1 MMSNAVPLLSLDVF
15 DTLLTRVYARPADV
29 FFEVARTLAGE
40 GLLREAP
47 EAWVARRMA
56 VEAKMWREGAGSA
69 RLEGIYAELGE
80 AAGWSREEAQRACA
94 AEIEIE
100 VASHVP
106 VPQLRPRIE
115 AWRRAGGAVAFVS
128 DMYLP
133 GAALRRSLERHGWI
147 APGERLFVSSDHQAT
162 KARGLLFGRV
172 MSATGVAA
180 RAITHIGD
188 NPRADLI
195 APRRLGIN
203 AEHFVAALLNR
214 YERRIAEL
222 RGSADRAASLYAGCM
237 RLARLEMAH
246 AQDNAARTERSAVI
260 ARTSAAVAG
269 PVLTA
274 FTLWVLQRAAALG
287 IRRLYF
293 LARDG
298 QILYH
303 LAEALSARE
312 RYGIDI
318 RYLYA
323 SRQAWHPPAIVG
335 LDDSDFDWLFDGAD
349 LTLQRLAKRLSLN
362 AAQLVNALGNNG
374 TTIAPG
380 AVLTP
385 TELVQLRRLMTQAPL
400 RELILER
407 SGELREATLA
417 YLQQEGLFDGVPQ
430 AIVDIGWNGRLQRSL
445 GKMLA
450 AAGSAV
456 PTQGFYFGLWRK
468 ARAQADDRMEAF
480 FHDPDGVCENRALC
494 NGPLLEQFTEADHG
508 TTLSFALADRRWAP
522 VLKEMRNST
531 ALTWGLE
538 TQHTAILAFARQVN
552 RHFLPRVPAP
562 PADFLRAACAGV
574 LEEFLFRPDLA
585 ESEVYGS
592 FGKTDA
598 QEHSEQFEL
607 APRLGLLTALR
618 LGLVGLGRLR
628 LAGDPTVLWLPASL
642 ARSGLPW
649 MNAWVRARS
658 RLAGRLAH

>member
-1 MMSNAVPLLSLDVF
+1 MTSHAVPLLSLDVF

-29 FFEVARTLAGE
+29 FFEVAHALAAQD
-40 GLLREAP
+40 LLREAP

-69 RLEGIYAELGE
+69 RLEDIYAELGE
-80 AAGWSREEAQRACA
+80 AADWAPGEAQRACG

-100 VASHVP
+100 LASHVP
-106 VPQLRPRIE
+106 IPQLRARIE
-115 AWRRAGGAVAFVS
+115 AWRRAGGTVAFVS

-147 APGERLFVSSDHQAT
+147 GHNERLFVSSDHQAT

-188 NPRADLI
+188 NPRADLV
-195 APRRLGIN
+195 APRRLGIH
-203 AEHFVAALLNR
+203 AEHFVAATLNR
-214 YERRIAEL
+214 YERRVADL
-222 RGSADRAASLYAGCM
+222 GGGPDRAASLYAGCM
-237 RLARLEMAH
+237 RLARLEMEH

-274 FTLWVLQRAAALG
+274 FALWVLQRAATLG

-298 QILYH
+298 QILYRI
-303 LAEALSARE
+303 AEALGARE
-312 RYGIDI
+312 RHGIDI

-323 SRQAWHPPAIVG
+323 SRQAWHPPAIVD
-335 LDDSDFDWLFDGAD
+335 LDDSDFDWLFDGAAIS
-349 LTLQRLAKRLSLN
+349 LQRLARRLSLN
-362 AAQLVNALGNNG
+362 TAQLANALQGSG
-374 TTIAPG
+374 IAAAPE

-385 TELVQLRRLMTQAPL
+385 AELGQLRRLMMQAPL

-407 SGELREATLA
+407 AGELREAALA
-417 YLQQEGLFDGVPQ
+417 YFRQEGLFDGESQ
-430 AIVDIGWNGRLQRSL
+430 AIVDVGWNGRLQRSL

-450 AAGSAV
+450 AAGSPA
-456 PTQGFYFGLWRK
+456 PTRGFYFGLWRK
-468 ARAQADDRMEAF
+468 ARAHADDRMEAF
-480 FHDPDGVCENRALC
+480 FHDPDRACANRALC

-508 TTLSFALADRRWAP
+508 TTLSFAQADQRWTP
-522 VLKEMRNST
+522 VLKETHNHT
-531 ALTWGLE
+531 ALAWGLQ
-538 TQHTAILAFARQVN
+538 TQHEAILAFARLVSL
-552 RHFLPRVPAP
+552 HFLPRVPAP

-607 APRLGLLTALR
+607 APRLGTLTALR

-628 LAGDPTVLWLPASL
+628 LPGDPPVLWLPASL

-649 MNAWVRARS
+649 MNAWVRVRS